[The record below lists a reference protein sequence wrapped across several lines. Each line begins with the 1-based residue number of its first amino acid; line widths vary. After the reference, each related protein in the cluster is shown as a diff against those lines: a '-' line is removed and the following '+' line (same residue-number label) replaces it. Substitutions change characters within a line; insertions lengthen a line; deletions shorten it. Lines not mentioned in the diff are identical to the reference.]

1 MANVSDKNP
10 KALMT
15 AKTMHQ
21 RSKGQFWQLSE
32 SKKTWVLWQ
41 REGSFLRMVKTLPRK
56 RVLWV
61 IP

>member
-1 MANVSDKNP
+1 
-10 KALMT
+10 MT